1 MESRRRCAPP
11 ARPAGSELLE
21 TAQAR
26 LRALAAEGVTTVEV
40 KSGYGL
46 DVDTELRMLRV
57 ARELGESGD
66 IDVLA
71 TFLGAHALPPG
82 YGHRREEYLRL
93 LIEEMLPA
101 VAEEGLADAVDAYC
115 EGVAFSTAEV
125 KALFERA
132 RALGLPLRLH
142 AEQFSNSGG
151 AAMAAEL
158 GALSC
163 DHLEYLDEAGNS
175 RPWPPPAPSQCWR
188 RAPGITFRETRK
200 PPVEALRAAGVPMA
214 VSTDHNPGTSPM
226 LSLLA
231 AMNMACVLFRLSP
244 EEALRGATVN
254 AARAL
259 GLSDR
264 GVIEPG
270 KLADLAVWDVQD
282 TRRAQLRFGPQPLP
296 AGIQGGGSA
305 RSKIRVKD
313 TVMSDSR
320 TIRAPRGA
328 ALSCKSW
335 LTEAP
340 MRMLMNNL
348 DPDVAENPAELV
360 VYGGRGKA
368 ARNWQAYDRI
378 IAALKALEDDETLLV
393 QSGKPVAVLRTTAD
407 APRVLIANSNLV
419 PHWATLEHFNE
430 LDRKG
435 LMMFGQMTAG
445 SWIYIGS
452 QGIVQGTYETYAEM
466 GRQHFGG
473 EMRGKWFLTAGLGGM
488 GGAQPLACTMAGAC
502 MLAVDCRQT
511 AIDFRLRTRYLDQ
524 QADDLDR
531 AVAMI
536 NAGLRA
542 GRSALGR
549 VTRAMPPR
557 FFRNWPDARR
567 PIRAMQ
573 ARRRIRP
580 DLRPRSPERLPAAGL
595 DDGQEHEERSRSDP
609 AGTVRAAKQSMAVQV
624 RAMLEFW
631 ERRIPVVDY
640 GNNIRQ
646 MALETGVENAFD
658 FPGFVPAYV
667 RPLFCRGKGPFRWAA
682 LSGDPGDI
690 ARTDAKVKELLPD
703 DDGACAAGWTWRR
716 SGSSFRACPLAS
728 AGWAWATVTASA
740 WRSTRWSAT
749 ANSRRR
755 S

>member
-1 MESRRRCAPP
+1 MNCVLTNCRVATMQYPGVAYGMISDAALRIKDGRIAWVGSAAEHQPQPDEQRLDLEGRLVTPGLIDCHTHLIYSGNRAGEWALRLQGASYEEI
-11 ARPAGSELLE
+11 ARQGGGIASTVRATRAAGRSELLE

-163 DHLEYLDEAGNS
+163 DHLEYLDEQGIEAMATAG
-175 RPWPPPAPSQCWR
+175 AVAVL
-188 RAPGITFRETRK
+188 APGAWYYLRETRK

-270 KLADLAVWDVQD
+270 KLADLAVWDVQ
-282 TRRAQLRFGPQPLP
+282 TPEELSYALGHNPCRQVFKAGVPRA
-296 AGIQGGGSA
+296 A
-305 RSKIRVKD
+305 RS
-313 TVMSDSR
+313 
-320 TIRAPRGA
+320 
-328 ALSCKSW
+328 
-335 LTEAP
+335 E
-340 MRMLMNNL
+340 
-348 DPDVAENPAELV
+348 
-360 VYGGRGKA
+360 
-368 ARNWQAYDRI
+368 
-378 IAALKALEDDETLLV
+378 
-393 QSGKPVAVLRTTAD
+393 
-407 APRVLIANSNLV
+407 
-419 PHWATLEHFNE
+419 
-430 LDRKG
+430 
-435 LMMFGQMTAG
+435 
-445 SWIYIGS
+445 
-452 QGIVQGTYETYAEM
+452 
-466 GRQHFGG
+466 
-473 EMRGKWFLTAGLGGM
+473 
-488 GGAQPLACTMAGAC
+488 
-502 MLAVDCRQT
+502 
-511 AIDFRLRTRYLDQ
+511 
-524 QADDLDR
+524 
-531 AVAMI
+531 
-536 NAGLRA
+536 
-542 GRSALGR
+542 
-549 VTRAMPPR
+549 
-557 FFRNWPDARR
+557 
-567 PIRAMQ
+567 
-573 ARRRIRP
+573 
-580 DLRPRSPERLPAAGL
+580 
-595 DDGQEHEERSRSDP
+595 
-609 AGTVRAAKQSMAVQV
+609 
-624 RAMLEFW
+624 
-631 ERRIPVVDY
+631 
-640 GNNIRQ
+640 
-646 MALETGVENAFD
+646 
-658 FPGFVPAYV
+658 
-667 RPLFCRGKGPFRWAA
+667 
-682 LSGDPGDI
+682 
-690 ARTDAKVKELLPD
+690 
-703 DDGACAAGWTWRR
+703 
-716 SGSSFRACPLAS
+716 
-728 AGWAWATVTASA
+728 
-740 WRSTRWSAT
+740 
-749 ANSRRR
+749 
-755 S
+755 